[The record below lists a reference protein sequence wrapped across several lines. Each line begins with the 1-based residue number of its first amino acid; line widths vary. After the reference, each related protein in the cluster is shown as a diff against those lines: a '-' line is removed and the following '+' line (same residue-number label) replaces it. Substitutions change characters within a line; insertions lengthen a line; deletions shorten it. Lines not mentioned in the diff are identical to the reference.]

1 MPKSPTLALLGDLML
16 GGKVSR
22 TLHDQPPEWIWG
34 DVLPVLRQADAV
46 LANLE
51 SPITTCNERWSGGW
65 KMFHFRADPA
75 ATGLLQRANVRCVSL
90 ANNHILDFG
99 PAGLAD
105 TVRHLGSAGIGHAG
119 AGADSAAAAA
129 PAIVDLPGLKVG
141 MIAAT
146 DQMQSFAATAASP
159 GTNHIVV
166 GTDSP
171 ALDAIAASVVA
182 LRRDGVGTVVLS
194 LHWGPNMRLRPRQRF
209 RDFAHAAIDRGV
221 DVVHGHSAHVFHAV
235 EIYRT
240 GVILYDTGNFIDDY
254 WNFWNFGSFWSF
266 PLLHDDWSFVFLVD
280 TVGGRPR
287 RLRLLPVR
295 TRPWPVRLATGGTFE
310 AITGRMVKLC
320 AMLGTLAVRTDEG
333 LEFAIS

>member
-1 MPKSPTLALLGDLML
+1 MPATATLALLGDLML

-22 TLHDQPPEWIWG
+22 VLRDRPTEWIWG
-34 DVLPVLRQADAV
+34 DVLPALRRVDAV

-51 SPITTCNERWSGGW
+51 SPITTCDERWSGGW
-65 KMFHFRADPA
+65 KMFHFRADPTA
-75 ATGLLQRANVRCVSL
+75 VDLLQDGNVRCVSL

-99 PAGLAD
+99 HAGLAD

-119 AGADSAAAAA
+119 AGADSAAASA
-129 PAIVDLPGLKVG
+129 PAIIDLPGLKVG

-209 RDFAHAAIDRGV
+209 RDFARAAIDRGI
-221 DVVHGHSAHVFHAV
+221 DIVHGHSAHVFHTV
-235 EIYRT
+235 EVHRNGI
-240 GVILYDTGNFIDDY
+240 ILYDTGNFIDDY

-266 PLLHDDWSFVFLVD
+266 PFLHDDWSFVFLVD
-280 TVGGRPR
+280 TVDGRPY

-295 TRPWPVRLATGGTFE
+295 TRPWPLSLATGRTFE
-310 AITGRMVKLC
+310 AITGRMVGLC
-320 AMLGTLAVRTDEG
+320 KAIGTAVARTDEG
-333 LEFAIS
+333 LEIAIA